1 MLASEPLVQQTLL
14 LLLNEVQRLGINTD
28 SPDYNILLVGV
39 KNVLLMDENLGSTSE
54 VINMSGCSQEKMTPG
69 ELPPLVKSDDHV
81 MEGFRSPASSPG
93 SPPSGEVSPRS
104 TDSVRESD
112 SYPQYSVPMLVE
124 QSLPETITRSP
135 QSTPRSITTPPQS
148 DSITSTL
155 ASDISSQVSNIA
167 TVFTGQLD
175 TSSLHSLNFL
185 SDLSLLPSLQLSNIR
200 GNLNDNSLISSNTS
214 LISSNTS
221 LISSNTSLISS
232 NRDLAPVDP
241 CNRNLDKPDGI
252 VRSYKKVFRCEYG
265 NCNKFYH
272 KSSHLKAHIRTHT
285 GERPFVCTWANC
297 GKRFARSDEL
307 TRHTRTHTGDKRYCC
322 TYCDRRF
329 MRSDHLSKHMKRHEN
344 RNSKLNQP
352 LNTSYLSKAM
362 DIAIKNVI
370 SSEMD
375 CSLSSQLSDSE
386 KSQFGDLESTFK
398 SQYGELEDSF
408 SSECS
413 TVKIESE
420 ATKTMLEGFMKLNSI
435 NLTAAKASDA

>member
-28 SPDYNILLVGV
+28 SSDYNILLVGV
-39 KNVLLMDENLGSTSE
+39 KNVLLMDENLGTTSE
-54 VINMSGCSQEKMTPG
+54 VINMSGSQEKMTPG

-104 TDSVRESD
+104 TDSLSVRESD
-112 SYPQYSVPMLVE
+112 NYPQFSVPMLVE
-124 QSLPETITRSP
+124 QSLPETTTITRSSQLTP
-135 QSTPRSITTPPQS
+135 QSITTPPQS

-200 GNLNDNSLISSNTS
+200 GNLNDIPLISSNTS
-214 LISSNTS
+214 MISSNTS
-221 LISSNTSLISS
+221 MISS

-435 NLTAAKASDA
+435 NLTTAKASDA

>member
-1 MLASEPLVQQTLL
+1 
-14 LLLNEVQRLGINTD
+14 
-28 SPDYNILLVGV
+28 
-39 KNVLLMDENLGSTSE
+39 MDENLGTTSE
-54 VINMSGCSQEKMTPG
+54 VINMSGSQEKMTPG

-104 TDSVRESD
+104 TDSLSVRESD

-124 QSLPETITRSP
+124 QSLPETTTITRSP
-135 QSTPRSITTPPQS
+135 QLTPPQS

-200 GNLNDNSLISSNTS
+200 GNLNDIPLISSSTSMISSNTS
-214 LISSNTS
+214 M
-221 LISSNTSLISS
+221 ISS

-435 NLTAAKASDA
+435 NLTTAKASDA